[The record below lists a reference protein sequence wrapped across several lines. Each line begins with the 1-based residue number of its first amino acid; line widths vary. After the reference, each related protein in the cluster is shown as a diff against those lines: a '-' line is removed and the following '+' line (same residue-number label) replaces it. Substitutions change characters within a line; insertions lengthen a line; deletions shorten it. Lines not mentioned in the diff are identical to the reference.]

1 MLWNLLLE
9 HKGKVLGVL
18 AGLLFGI
25 IFLIVGFWKT
35 VVFILFVAAG
45 FIIGRKLDDKE
56 DLREILDR
64 ILPGKFK

>member
-45 FIIGRKLDDKE
+45 FFIGRKLDDKE